1 MFSVVK
7 LVLLSR
13 NESDNSIA
21 LTARAIRRSYFS
33 RKMIPRLRQI
43 LGRELHFDSVARNDA
58 DEISAHLSRD
68 MGEHLALP
76 REIDAKHRARQHL
89 RHRLFG
95 HDRIFLRHEQKIMS
109 GKKNSTSHP
118 PQARRSAGAATRLE

>member
-43 LGRELHFDSVARNDA
+43 LGRELHFDFVARNDA

-68 MGEHLALP
+68 MGEHVALP
-76 REIDAKHRARQHL
+76 RLDRRETSCPAIPASPSLRSRSNLPSARAKNNERQKKTQPVTRRRRAAL
-89 RHRLFG
+89 
-95 HDRIFLRHEQKIMS
+95 
-109 GKKNSTSHP
+109 P
-118 PQARRSAGAATRLE
+118 ARRRG